1 MDEHEVS
8 VDGASRRLTN
18 DPLASLAW
26 WLRDGGA
33 TAVKVG
39 CEEGVCGAC
48 MVMIDG
54 EPVPACVV
62 PLARVPAGTRIET
75 AAGLAD
81 SAPGQALA
89 AALRTQEPFQCG
101 FCAPGMAVS
110 CVAWMRE
117 HGSLPVDRAALAEL
131 LTSHLCRCTGQLAI
145 IDALLGVGVEDGE
158 QA

>member
-1 MDEHEVS
+1 MDEHEVF
-8 VDGASRRLTN
+8 VDGVARRLTN
-18 DPLASLAW
+18 DPLAGLAW
-26 WLRDGGA
+26 WLRDGGV

-48 MVMIDG
+48 MVLIDG
-54 EPVPACVV
+54 EPAPACVV
-62 PLARVPAGTRIET
+62 PLARVPAGARIET

-89 AALRTQEPFQCG
+89 AALRAREPFQCG

-117 HGSLPVDRAALAEL
+117 HGSLPDDRTALAEL
-131 LTSHLCRCTGQLAI
+131 LTSHLCRCTGKLAI
-145 IDALLGVGVEDGE
+145 IDALLGVGVEDDE
-158 QA
+158 KA